1 MPPSVTV
8 SAAVATEI
16 LVLPCNTH
24 YAALHTFLLLFSGS
38 FSKGFL
44 HLVLVADI
52 ELIQCFQRGCHSALY
67 RKDAF
72 VFCKRCAPIYILYLL
87 HFQNYL

>member
-8 SAAVATEI
+8 SIAVATEI
-16 LVLPCNTH
+16 LVLSYNTH

-52 ELIQCFQRGCHSALY
+52 ELITMLPVRGCLSALY

-72 VFCKRCAPIYILYLL
+72 VFCKCRTPIYMLFLL
-87 HFQNYL
+87 HFQN